1 MYNILINNDNNFLQR
16 GRILKRIATKF
27 TTRFMKTVCGT
38 NRRARSADFVLR
50 WLAKRDSWI
59 MCHTV
64 KLLEKNFVLLPVLAK
79 AATATE

>member
-1 MYNILINNDNNFLQR
+1 
-16 GRILKRIATKF
+16 
-27 TTRFMKTVCGT
+27 MKTVCGT